1 MTDKRAFFGV
11 LLVLALW
18 CSTAYTCR
26 ADFFTLGAAAEDDFG
41 FGRTWEWD
49 FPMKAEDTGPV
60 GEKWNHQLTSTE
72 LSGVAKT
79 LSWEAQHKVRPKGH
93 ADDPELGQVWS
104 GSMVVARQP
113 TGFVQLRSERLLH
126 GEHYDVFWIMVS
138 IPPQGDGFVDIGA
151 DHEEELGPYR
161 WWYRASRAGQIRV
174 YASYPDG
181 SEQLVKDWTSVHN
194 GEWAGGKLPP
204 KEGYCP
210 SDHRVVYQ
218 GSATSDTTLA
228 FLAGE
233 PGDYSEAELSS
244 GAKALGDVL
253 APALW
258 NEMQDLYIAGD
269 LTQWLSFPTPFGEME
284 QFDFVG
290 GECEDLPGFLAS
302 TVPIT
307 FDSTQGFSTTAPY
320 TGAAFVIGEISG
332 WGVTRFSHISTVRC
346 IKDWTHVALDGKV
359 VTAAFEDACYI
370 EEDNRSAGIRVEV
383 LGPTVPARGDRID
396 VEGLVATLGPERAIL
411 ADSITITD
419 SGQTVPRPLGTKN
432 RYLGG
437 GDSCYQ
443 PCVTGAWGLNNIGL
457 LICTWG
463 NVIEVDPGG
472 SWFLVDDGSPFA
484 ILPPLVVLPPGVQPP
499 ALHSFAAVTG
509 ICSCAMEGLGII
521 PFVPLTTYI
530 IVLGLRMERF
540 DALRLSGVV
549 FGLGGTALI
558 LFPDSSLPDAGSAP
572 WFLLGLLTP
581 IFYALSNVLAAR
593 LRPAGAHSLPLAAGM
608 LWCVAIV
615 LAPLVF
621 SLGLFYPVFPP
632 FETPELAIL
641 GQIAVSSVAY
651 FLFFEI
657 IRLAGPVFM
666 SFTGYVVTLTGI
678 GWGMVF
684 FGESHSPFVW
694 AAAGLIFVGMG
705 LVNLRA
711 RAPAAPAAP
720 AAAARPA
727 APSR

>member
-1 MTDKRAFFGV
+1 MVLAAFTASAYTNRMAVDPPSSPAASTALPAGL
-11 LLVLALW
+11 LLVLGTLW
-18 CSTAYTCR
+18 GLSFSLAKVAATGGVSPIAYTFWQ
-26 ADFFTLGAAAEDDFG
+26 AAGAG
-41 FGRTWEWD
+41 
-49 FPMKAEDTGPV
+49 
-60 GEKWNHQLTSTE
+60 
-72 LSGVAKT
+72 
-79 LSWEAQHKVRPKGH
+79 
-93 ADDPELGQVWS
+93 
-104 GSMVVARQP
+104 
-113 TGFVQLRSERLLH
+113 
-126 GEHYDVFWIMVS
+126 I
-138 IPPQGDGFVDIGA
+138 
-151 DHEEELGPYR
+151 
-161 WWYRASRAGQIRV
+161 
-174 YASYPDG
+174 
-181 SEQLVKDWTSVHN
+181 
-194 GEWAGGKLPP
+194 
-204 KEGYCP
+204 
-210 SDHRVVYQ
+210 
-218 GSATSDTTLA
+218 
-228 FLAGE
+228 
-233 PGDYSEAELSS
+233 
-244 GAKALGDVL
+244 
-253 APALW
+253 
-258 NEMQDLYIAGD
+258 
-269 LTQWLSFPTPFGEME
+269 
-284 QFDFVG
+284 
-290 GECEDLPGFLAS
+290 
-302 TVPIT
+302 
-307 FDSTQGFSTTAPY
+307 
-320 TGAAFVIGEISG
+320 
-332 WGVTRFSHISTVRC
+332 
-346 IKDWTHVALDGKV
+346 V
-359 VTAAFEDACYI
+359 VTAICA
-370 EEDNRSAGIRVEV
+370 
-383 LGPTVPARGDRID
+383 ARRLWPPLDRAH
-396 VEGLVATLGPERAIL
+396 L
-411 ADSITITD
+411 
-419 SGQTVPRPLGTKN
+419 
-432 RYLGG
+432 RY
-437 GDSCYQ
+437 Y
-443 PCVTGAWGLNNIGL
+443 AAIGL
-457 LICTWG
+457 LGIAIP
-463 NVIEVDPGG
+463 NINLVFVITR
-472 SWFLVDDGSPFA
+472 
-484 ILPPLVVLPPGVQPP
+484 LPAGVMVL
-499 ALHSFAAVTG
+499 A
-509 ICSCAMEGLGII
+509 I